1 VLSCLV
7 LSTAPAAAETTPA
20 PPDPSSKPRP
30 TWSGKF
36 DLGATGFAGNNES
49 LALSTGLELGM
60 TSPKWEWDF
69 SGDASL
75 VDEDREDDERDEKR
89 GEDYEIDTSLRRALH
104 GDSYLSVKG
113 SGDREPLSGVDS
125 ETQLGAG
132 FGYHVRRHDDL
143 GIRIEG
149 GWSWNE
155 EERTGDDERSY
166 PGWYANTT
174 IHRTFKSGADLR
186 WTNDLKWGSDEGSNF
201 TSDQEL
207 TLDSPITKR
216 LSVSLLLDWEYDSR
230 PSEDAEKDDWKL
242 IAKLA
247 WKLWAHEKE

>member
-1 VLSCLV
+1 VLSLF
-7 LSTAPAAAETTPA
+7 TIPAVADDGSA
-20 PPDPSSKPRP
+20 PPPTASTTKPRAH
-30 TWSGKF
+30 WSGKI

-49 LALSTGLELGM
+49 LAFSTGLELGM
-60 TSPKWEWDF
+60 TSPRWEWDF
-69 SGDASL
+69 SGDASI
-75 VDEDREDDERDEKR
+75 VDEDRADDEREDQR

-104 GDSYLSVKG
+104 GDSYLSAKG
-113 SGDREPLSGVDS
+113 SWDREPLSGVDS

-132 FGYHVRRHDDL
+132 FGYHVRRHDNL
-143 GIRIEG
+143 GIRVEG

-155 EERTGDDERSY
+155 EERTEEERSY
-166 PGWYANTT
+166 PGWFANTT
-174 IHRTFKSGADLR
+174 VHRTFERGADLR

-230 PSEDAEKDDWKL
+230 PSAGAEKDDWKL
-242 IAKLA
+242 VAKIA
-247 WKLWAHEKE
+247 WKLWAR